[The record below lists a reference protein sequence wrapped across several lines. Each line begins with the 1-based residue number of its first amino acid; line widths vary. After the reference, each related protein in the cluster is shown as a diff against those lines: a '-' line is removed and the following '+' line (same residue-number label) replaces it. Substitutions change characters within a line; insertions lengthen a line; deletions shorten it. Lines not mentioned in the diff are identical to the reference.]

1 MRQNASRMVL
11 ILVICALSAVLVGL
25 CIFAVAMHGR
35 QTQSPALSTQPGVQT
50 DPAGTAGTES
60 NGTVPTTQ
68 PAAVTTAPPESTV
81 PPETTEPT
89 QPPQSEFVLTF
100 VGDCTFANREGRTD
114 SETFIA
120 TVGDNYTYPFA
131 DVYDIFAA
139 DDATFINLE
148 CVLSDT
154 AKAPADKTFVFKG
167 PTRYTNIM
175 TSSSVEFAN
184 IVNNHT
190 HDYGDDGYADTL
202 AALDAAGLSYCEKK
216 DTMVFTTESGL
227 KIGVYA
233 DLDPRQTDGIYV
245 KMNDLRKQ
253 GAEVIV
259 AVMHWGIEY
268 QYRANSD
275 QVRIAHTLVDAG
287 ADIVYGHHPHVL
299 QEIEYYN
306 GGVIYYSLG
315 NFSFGGNTAPA
326 DKDTAILQQTV
337 IRQPDGSVKLGEL
350 KIIPCHVTGRVYP
363 NDYQPCPMEEGTEQ
377 YERVLKKLKG
387 TYSSGSL
394 YVPGRD
400 DLNPTTA
407 PTAGET
413 TAPTVSDAVTDPPA
427 TETTAPT
434 QPPATEAPAPTDP
447 PPAETTAP
455 TDPPATEAPAD
466 PPAEE

>member
-11 ILVICALSAVLVGL
+11 IIVICTLSAVLVGL
-25 CIFAVAMHGR
+25 CIFAVAMHSR
-35 QTQSPALSTQPGVQT
+35 QTQSPTLSTQPS
-50 DPAGTAGTES
+50 A
-60 NGTVPTTQ
+60 TVPADPTGPAPTVTEPATQ
-68 PAAVTTAPPESTV
+68 PPTVTTAPTETTV
-81 PPETTEPT
+81 PPETTQPT
-89 QPPQSEFVLTF
+89 EPPQREFVLTF

-120 TVGDNYTYPFA
+120 TVGDNFTYPFA

-154 AKAPADKTFVFKG
+154 AKAPANKTFVFKG

-190 HDYGDDGYADTL
+190 MDYGEDGYADTL
-202 AALDAAGLSYCEKK
+202 AALDAAGLLYCEKK
-216 DTMVFTTESGL
+216 DTMVFTTAGGL

-233 DLDPRQTDGIYV
+233 DLDPRKVDGIYV
-245 KMNDLRKQ
+245 KMNELRKQ

-259 AVMHWGIEY
+259 AIMHWGIEY
-268 QYRANSD
+268 QYRANID

-315 NFSFGGNTAPA
+315 NFSFGGNTSPA

-337 IRQPDGSVKLGEL
+337 IREPDGSVKLGDL
-350 KIIPCHVTGRVYP
+350 NIIPCHVTGRFYP
-363 NDYQPCPMEEGTEQ
+363 NDYQPCPMEPDTEQ

-407 PTAGET
+407 PTTTGET
-413 TAPTVSDAVTDPPA
+413 VDPTVSDAETDPLATETTVPADPPA
-427 TETTAPT
+427 TE
-434 QPPATEAPAPTDP
+434 EPAPTDP
-447 PPAETTAP
+447 PAAEAPAETEAP
-455 TDPPATEAPAD
+455 TGEG
-466 PPAEE
+466 EG

>member
-1 MRQNASRMVL
+1 MKQSTGRSVL
-11 ILVICALSAVLVGL
+11 IVAICALGAILVGL
-25 CIFAVAMHGR
+25 CIFAAVLHSREA
-35 QTQSPALSTQPGVQT
+35 QSPTLSTQPS
-50 DPAGTAGTES
+50 TAAPTTAPT
-60 NGTVPTTQ
+60 TVPPQTTQ
-68 PAAVTTAPPESTV
+68 PPTVTTAPPV
-81 PPETTEPT
+81 TTEPT
-89 QPPQSEFVLTF
+89 LPPQREFVLSF
-100 VGDCTFANREGRTD
+100 VGDCTFGNREGRTD

-120 TVGDNYTYPFA
+120 TVGDNFTYPFA

-148 CVLSDT
+148 VVLSDN

-190 HDYGDDGYADTL
+190 VDYGDQGYDDTL
-202 AALDAAGLSYCEKK
+202 AALDAAGLYYCEKK
-216 DTMVFTTESGL
+216 DTMVFTTEGGL

-233 DLDPRQTDGIYV
+233 DLDPRKTDGIYV

-259 AVMHWGIEY
+259 AIMHWGIEY
-268 QYRANSD
+268 QQRANSD

-315 NFSFGGNTAPA
+315 NFSFGGNTNPA

-337 IRQPDGSVKLGEL
+337 IREPDGSVKLGEL
-350 KIIPCHVTGRVYP
+350 NIIPCHVTGRSYP
-363 NDYQPCPMEEGTEQ
+363 NDYQPCPMEPGTEQ

-387 TYSSGSL
+387 TYDGGPL
-394 YVPGRD
+394 YIPGRD
-400 DLNPTTA
+400 DLNPTT
-407 PTAGET
+407 TAATAET
-413 TAPTVSDAVTDPPA
+413 AAPTVGETVTTPPA
-427 TETTAPT
+427 TEATT
-434 QPPATEAPAPTDP
+434 PPATEAPTEAPPEAPTDA
-447 PPAETTAP
+447 PAE
-455 TDPPATEAPAD
+455 
-466 PPAEE
+466 

>member
-35 QTQSPALSTQPGVQT
+35 QTQSPTLSTQPST
-50 DPAGTAGTES
+50 TAPAAPTGTAP
-60 NGTVPTTQ
+60 TVAEPTTQ
-68 PAAVTTAPPESTV
+68 PTTVTTAPPE
-81 PPETTEPT
+81 TTQPT

-114 SETFIA
+114 SETFIS
-120 TVGDNYTYPFA
+120 TVGDNFTYPFA

-190 HDYGDDGYADTL
+190 FDYGEDGYADTL
-202 AALDAAGLSYCEKK
+202 AALDAAGLYYCEKK
-216 DTMVFTTESGL
+216 DTMVFTTAGGL

-233 DLDPRQTDGIYV
+233 DLDPRKVDGIYV
-245 KMNDLRKQ
+245 KMNELRKQ

-268 QYRANSD
+268 QYRANID

-315 NFSFGGNTAPA
+315 NFSFGGNTSPA

-337 IRQPDGSVKLGEL
+337 IREPDGSIKLGDL
-350 KIIPCHVTGRVYP
+350 NIIPCHVTGRVYP
-363 NDYQPCPMEEGTEQ
+363 NDYQPCPMEPETEA

-400 DLNPTTA
+400 DLNPTTT
-407 PTAGET
+407 PTVGET
-413 TAPTVSDAVTDPPA
+413 TAPTLSDAQTDPPA

-434 QPPATEAPAPTDP
+434 EPPATEATEPPATETTAPTEPPATEAPT
-447 PPAETTAP
+447 E
-455 TDPPATEAPAD
+455 TEAPSGG
-466 PPAEE
+466 EE